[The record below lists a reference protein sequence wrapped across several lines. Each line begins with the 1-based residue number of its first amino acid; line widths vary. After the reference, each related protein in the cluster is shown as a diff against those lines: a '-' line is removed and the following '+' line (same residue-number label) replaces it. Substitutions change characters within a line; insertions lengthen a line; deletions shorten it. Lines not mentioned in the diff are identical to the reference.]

1 MRALAERILVREM
14 RRADDKTPGLLL
26 LLKHW
31 QQLEMLTPEELRN
44 VLQAVFAASGAEC
57 EMPELSRLERAVFYA
72 VNGDVQ
78 RSRELYDERCKQ
90 RVEAGRKGG
99 LISRP
104 PQTKQKQTEANGS
117 DAKQT
122 EANGSDAKQMEA
134 NEHKNKDKVK
144 DKDMSKNKD
153 SILSY
158 AHPPEEAARGDGSAE
173 VCAADA
179 APVREGS
186 SLAAVQKNLSAAN
199 VEAHFEAL
207 WQLWPNKRGKSA
219 VKAGQRRRLAAVSV
233 EEMKRAIARYEKEF
247 EAAPADRQMLY
258 GGTWFNGRYE
268 DYLDAAYTP
277 LPAKK
282 HRSAAEAKP
291 ARGYEVQMRSSE
303 EEARSRA
310 YYASVEE

>member
-1 MRALAERILVREM
+1 MRAPAERILVREM
-14 RRADDKTPGLLL
+14 RRADDKSPGLLL
-26 LLKHW
+26 LLRHW
-31 QQLEMLTPEELRN
+31 KQLEMLTPEELRN

-72 VNGDVQ
+72 VNEDVQ

-117 DAKQT
+117 DAKQ
-122 EANGSDAKQMEA
+122 MEA
-134 NEHKNKDKVK
+134 NEHKNKNKVK

-153 SILSY
+153 GILSY
-158 AHPPEEAARGDGSAE
+158 AHPPEEAARGEGSAE

-179 APVREGS
+179 APVREGA
-186 SLAAVQKNLSAAN
+186 SLSAVQKNPSAAN
-199 VEAHFEAL
+199 AEAHFEAL

-219 VKAGQRRRLAAVSV
+219 VKPGQRRRLAAVSV
-233 EEMKRAIARYEKEF
+233 EEMRRAIARYEKEF

-282 HRSAAEAKP
+282 HRSAQGAKP

>member
-72 VNGDVQ
+72 VNEDVQ
-78 RSRELYDERCKQ
+78 RSREMYDERCKQ

-117 DAKQT
+117 
-122 EANGSDAKQMEA
+122 ESKQMEA

-144 DKDMSKNKD
+144 DMSKNKD
-153 SILSY
+153 DILSY
-158 AHPPEEAARGDGSAE
+158 AHPPEEAAWGDGSAE
-173 VCAADA
+173 VCAAGA
-179 APVREGS
+179 APAREGS
-186 SLAAVQKNLSAAN
+186 SASAVQKNLSAAN
-199 VEAHFEAL
+199 AEAHFKAL

-219 VKAGQRRRLAAVSV
+219 VKPGQRRRLAAVSV
-233 EEMKRAIARYEKEF
+233 EEMRRAIARYEKEF

-277 LPAKK
+277 LPAKRR
-282 HRSAAEAKP
+282 HSAAEAKP

>member
-1 MRALAERILVREM
+1 MRAPAERILVREM
-14 RRADDKTPGLLL
+14 RRADDKSPGLLL
-26 LLKHW
+26 LLRHW
-31 QQLEMLTPEELRN
+31 KQLEMLTPEELRN

-72 VNGDVQ
+72 VNEDVQ

-117 DAKQT
+117 DAKQ
-122 EANGSDAKQMEA
+122 MEA
-134 NEHKNKDKVK
+134 NEHKNKDG
-144 DKDMSKNKD
+144 
-153 SILSY
+153 ILSY
-158 AHPPEEAARGDGSAE
+158 AHPPEEAARGEGSAE
-173 VCAADA
+173 VCAAGA
-179 APVREGS
+179 ASVREGA
-186 SLAAVQKNLSAAN
+186 SLSAVQKNPSAAN
-199 VEAHFEAL
+199 AEAHFEAL

-219 VKAGQRRRLAAVSV
+219 VKPGQRRRLAAVSV
-233 EEMKRAIARYEKEF
+233 EEMRRAIARYEKEF

-282 HRSAAEAKP
+282 HRSAQGAKP

>member
-14 RRADDKTPGLLL
+14 RRADDKSPGLLL
-26 LLKHW
+26 LLRHW
-31 QQLEMLTPEELRN
+31 KQLEMLTPEELRN

-72 VNGDVQ
+72 VNEDVQ

-117 DAKQT
+117 DAKQ
-122 EANGSDAKQMEA
+122 MEA
-134 NEHKNKDKVK
+134 NEHKNKDKGK

-158 AHPPEEAARGDGSAE
+158 AHPPEEAARGEGSAE
-173 VCAADA
+173 VCAAGA
-179 APVREGS
+179 APVREGA
-186 SLAAVQKNLSAAN
+186 SLSAVQKNPSAAN
-199 VEAHFEAL
+199 AEAHFEAL

-219 VKAGQRRRLAAVSV
+219 VKPGQRRRLAAVSV

-277 LPAKK
+277 LPAKRK
-282 HRSAAEAKP
+282 HSAAEAKP

>member
-1 MRALAERILVREM
+1 MRAPAERILVREM
-14 RRADDKTPGLLL
+14 RRADDKSPGLLL
-26 LLKHW
+26 LLRHW
-31 QQLEMLTPEELRN
+31 KQLEMLTPEELRN

-72 VNGDVQ
+72 VNEDVQ

-117 DAKQT
+117 DAKQ
-122 EANGSDAKQMEA
+122 MEA
-134 NEHKNKDKVK
+134 NEHKNKDG
-144 DKDMSKNKD
+144 
-153 SILSY
+153 ILSY
-158 AHPPEEAARGDGSAE
+158 AHPPEEAARGEGSAE

-179 APVREGS
+179 APVREGA
-186 SLAAVQKNLSAAN
+186 SLSAVQKNPSAAN
-199 VEAHFEAL
+199 AEAHFEAL

-219 VKAGQRRRLAAVSV
+219 VKPGQRRRLAAVSV
-233 EEMKRAIARYEKEF
+233 EEMRRAIARYEKEF

-282 HRSAAEAKP
+282 HRSAQGAKP

>member
-72 VNGDVQ
+72 VNEDVQ
-78 RSRELYDERCKQ
+78 RSREMYDERCKQ

-117 DAKQT
+117 
-122 EANGSDAKQMEA
+122 ESKQMEA

-144 DKDMSKNKD
+144 DMSKNKD
-153 SILSY
+153 DILSY
-158 AHPPEEAARGDGSAE
+158 AHPPEEAACGDGSAE
-173 VCAADA
+173 VCAAGA
-179 APVREGS
+179 APARES
-186 SLAAVQKNLSAAN
+186 SSASAVQKNLSAAN
-199 VEAHFEAL
+199 AGRIL
-207 WQLWPNKRGKSA
+207 RRSGSYGRTSA
-219 VKAGQRRRLAAVSV
+219 V
-233 EEMKRAIARYEKEF
+233 RA
-247 EAAPADRQMLY
+247 L
-258 GGTWFNGRYE
+258 
-268 DYLDAAYTP
+268 
-277 LPAKK
+277 
-282 HRSAAEAKP
+282 
-291 ARGYEVQMRSSE
+291 
-303 EEARSRA
+303 
-310 YYASVEE
+310 

>member
-1 MRALAERILVREM
+1 
-14 RRADDKTPGLLL
+14 
-26 LLKHW
+26 
-31 QQLEMLTPEELRN
+31 
-44 VLQAVFAASGAEC
+44 
-57 EMPELSRLERAVFYA
+57 
-72 VNGDVQ
+72 
-78 RSRELYDERCKQ
+78 
-90 RVEAGRKGG
+90 
-99 LISRP
+99 
-104 PQTKQKQTEANGS
+104 
-117 DAKQT
+117 
-122 EANGSDAKQMEA
+122 
-134 NEHKNKDKVK
+134 
-144 DKDMSKNKD
+144 MSKNKD

-158 AHPPEEAARGDGSAE
+158 AHPPEEAARGNGSAE
-173 VCAADA
+173 VCAAGA

-199 VEAHFEAL
+199 AEAHFEAL

-219 VKAGQRRRLAAVSV
+219 VKAGQRRRLAGVSV

-282 HRSAAEAKP
+282 QWSAAGAKP
-291 ARGYEVQMRSSE
+291 ARGYEVQMRSPE

-310 YYASVEE
+310 YYARVEE